1 MKRKASAGSAAYLCC
16 RYGIRQ
22 VCGCHSRLFCH
33 GYRES
38 AIGPGRANVGS
49 DGESLETSGGV
60 AGLAVPALLLLTL
73 RDTFPQIAFSGRQP
87 NRKWITS
94 HTLRP
99 LYAYDRASL
108 RHGSSLLQMDLF
120 QAAARSVACVLALIG
135 PEKSR
140 GMDVGG
146 DGGHSV
152 TAGTPDRLDDR
163 ARDQ

>member
-1 MKRKASAGSAAYLCC
+1 M
-16 RYGIRQ
+16 
-22 VCGCHSRLFCH
+22 
-33 GYRES
+33 
-38 AIGPGRANVGS
+38 
-49 DGESLETSGGV
+49 ETSGGV

-73 RDTFPQIAFSGRQP
+73 RDTFPQIASIGRQP
-87 NRKWITS
+87 DRKWMSS